1 MTDLERFLRDRNA
14 DADTWVDDEGLHV
27 HDWETDR
34 CLLFDATESD
44 YDFICIYIH
53 ALRTLSVFGAC
64 LAEIST
70 FDLTLTKI
78 ENDQVAVALELGYVS
93 DNDSEYHNFKK
104 EAIVPR
110 KELYVI
116 IKFIKSADKTMTEH
130 NYYLISTDTTG
141 LIPYSRYTR
150 TDTLVITL
158 IFKKNN

>member
-1 MTDLERFLRDRNA
+1 MNDLERFLRDRNA

-34 CLLFDATESD
+34 CLVFDANEKD
-44 YDFICIYIH
+44 FHFICIYIH
-53 ALRTLSVFGAC
+53 AMRKLSILGAC

-104 EAIVPR
+104 DAIVRR
-110 KELYVI
+110 KELYI
-116 IKFIKSADKTMTEH
+116 DINI
-130 NYYLISTDTTG
+130 LIENLFNEAERKQNHGSN
-141 LIPYSRYTR
+141 LH
-150 TDTLVITL
+150 
-158 IFKKNN
+158 

>member
-14 DADTWVDDEGLHV
+14 DTDTWIDDEGLHV

-34 CLLFDATESD
+34 CLLFDANESD
-44 YDFICIYIH
+44 YRFICIYIH
-53 ALRTLSVFGAC
+53 AMRKLSVFGAC

-93 DNDSEYHNFKK
+93 DDDSQYHNFKK

-110 KELYVI
+110 KELYVDLHI
-116 IKFIKSADKTMTEH
+116 LSEDLFNKAERSKLWA
-130 NYYLISTDTTG
+130 
-141 LIPYSRYTR
+141 
-150 TDTLVITL
+150 IT
-158 IFKKNN
+158 